1 MDVAKL
7 AKAWRSS
14 SQEDLKV
21 AYSMFDKK
29 HYAYCLFFCHL
40 SVEKELKRLY
50 LLRREEL
57 PPTIHNLVRVVEKAG
72 LQLDEATI
80 QILQELTT
88 FNIKARYEIIKAE
101 FHRKATKSY
110 TKTWLRQTENL
121 LARLKSLG

>member
-1 MDVAKL
+1 ML
-7 AKAWRSS
+7 
-14 SQEDLKV
+14 
-21 AYSMFDKK
+21 DKK

-40 SVEKELKRLY
+40 AVEKELKRLY

-57 PPTIHNLVRVVEKAG
+57 PPTIHNLVRIVEKSG

-80 QILQELTT
+80 KILHELTT

-110 TKTWLRQTENL
+110 TKTWLKQTENL